1 MAGLAEVRVAEER
14 LRGRLHRT
22 PLLSSGALDRLAGRR
37 LLFKCE
43 LFQKT
48 GSFKS
53 RGALNAV
60 RSLVEE
66 SERAGAGRPRAVVT
80 HSSGNHGQ
88 ALTWAAQAEG
98 IPAYIVVPRTAPHC
112 KQAAIR
118 TYGATLVPCEP
129 SDKSRAETAAR
140 VVQET
145 GGVMVHPNQELAVI
159 AGQGTIAL
167 EVLEEVRETHSP
179 AQGSAPRRQECH
191 KKGVRSARSTHSR
204 FLSTQ
209 APEVNAVVV
218 PVGGGGMIAGI
229 AVAIKA
235 LRPDVKVF
243 GAEPCN
249 ADDCYQSKV
258 RGELT
263 PNLHP
268 PDTIADAVKTSIGP
282 NTWPIIRDWVDD
294 VLTVSEEEIK
304 QATRLVW
311 ERMKLLIE
319 PTAGVGVAAVLSE
332 QFQAV
337 PRDVENVCI
346 VLCGGNVDLSSLT
359 WLTDRPGKAE

>member
-1 MAGLAEVRVAEER
+1 ADVRAAEGR
-14 LRGRLHRT
+14 LRGRLPRT
-22 PLLSSGALDRLAGRR
+22 PVLTCGSLARLAGRR

-43 LFQKT
+43 LFQRT
-48 GSFKS
+48 GSFKI

-66 SERAGAGRPRAVVT
+66 SERAGARLPRAVVT

-88 ALTWAAQAEG
+88 ALACAARDEG
-98 IPAYIVVPRTAPHC
+98 IPAYVVVPRTAPSC

-118 TYGATLVPCEP
+118 AYGATLVP
-129 SDKSRAETAAR
+129 SETAAQ

-159 AGQGTIAL
+159 AGQGTIGL
-167 EVLEEVRETHSP
+167 EVLEQV
-179 AQGSAPRRQECH
+179 
-191 KKGVRSARSTHSR
+191 
-204 FLSTQ
+204 
-209 APEVNAVVV
+209 PEVNAVVV
-218 PVGGGGMIAGI
+218 PVGGGGMVAGI
-229 AVAIKA
+229 AVVIKA
-235 LRPDVKVF
+235 LRPEVKVF
-243 GAEPCN
+243 AAEPRN
-249 ADDCYQSKV
+249 ADDCYQSKL

-263 PNLHP
+263 PNRHP
-268 PDTIADAVKTSIGP
+268 PDTVADAVKTSIGP
-282 NTWPIIRDWVDD
+282 NTWPIIRDLVDD

-304 QATRLVW
+304 RATRLVW

-337 PRDVENVCI
+337 PQEVEN
-346 VLCGGNVDLSSLT
+346 
-359 WLTDRPGKAE
+359 

>member
-1 MAGLAEVRVAEER
+1 AAHGAAPPPVLGEVRDAERR
-14 LRGRLHRT
+14 LRGRVHRT
-22 PLLSSGALDRLAGRR
+22 PLLTCAGLERMAGRR

-48 GSFKS
+48 GSFKI

-66 SERAGAGRPRAVVT
+66 SERTGRELPRAVVT

-88 ALTWAAQAEG
+88 ALACAAQAEG
-98 IPAYIVVPRTAPHC
+98 IPSYIVVPRTAPRC
-112 KQAAIR
+112 KQDAIR
-118 TYGATLVPCEP
+118 AYGATLVPCEP

-140 VVQET
+140 VVRET
-145 GGVMVHPNQELAVI
+145 GGVLVHPNQEPAVI

-167 EVLEEVRETHSP
+167 ELLE
-179 AQGSAPRRQECH
+179 
-191 KKGVRSARSTHSR
+191 
-204 FLSTQ
+204 Q

-218 PVGGGGMIAGI
+218 PVGGGGMVAGI

-243 GAEPCN
+243 AAEPCN
-249 ADDCYQSKV
+249 VDDCYQSKV

-263 PNLHP
+263 PNTHP
-268 PDTIADAVKTSIGP
+268 RDTIADAVKTSIGP
-282 NTWPIIRDWVDD
+282 TTWPVIRDLVDD

-304 QATRLVW
+304 LATWLVW

-319 PTAGVGVAAVLSE
+319 PTAGVGLAAVLSE

-337 PRDVENVCI
+337 PRDVQNVCI
-346 VLCGGNVDLSSLT
+346 VLCGGNVDLRSLT
-359 WLTDRPGKAE
+359 WFTDLSGKAE

>member
-1 MAGLAEVRVAEER
+1 MGR
-14 LRGRLHRT
+14 LRGRVRRT
-22 PLLSSGALDRLAGRR
+22 PVLTCESLQRLAGRR

-43 LFQKT
+43 LFQRT
-48 GSFKS
+48 GSFKI

-66 SERAGAGRPRAVVT
+66 AEKAGRERPRAVVT

-88 ALTWAAQAEG
+88 ALACAARDEG
-98 IPAYIVVPRTAPHC
+98 IPAYIVVPRTAPRC

-118 TYGATLVPCEP
+118 AYGATLVPCES
-129 SDKSRAETAAR
+129 SDESRAETAAR

-145 GGVMVHPNQELAVI
+145 GGVMVHPNQEPAVI

-167 EVLEEVRETHSP
+167 EVLE
-179 AQGSAPRRQECH
+179 
-191 KKGVRSARSTHSR
+191 
-204 FLSTQ
+204 Q
-209 APEVNAVVV
+209 APEVNALVV

-243 GAEPCN
+243 AAEPRN
-249 ADDCYQSKV
+249 ADDCYQSKL

-263 PNLHP
+263 PNRHTP
-268 PDTIADAVKTSIGP
+268 VTIADAVKTSIGE
-282 NTWPIIRDWVDD
+282 NTWPIIRDLVDD

-304 QATRLVW
+304 RATRLVW

-337 PRDVENVCI
+337 PREVENVCI

-359 WLTDRPGKAE
+359 WLTDLPGDGD

>member
-1 MAGLAEVRVAEER
+1 AERR

-22 PLLSSGALDRLAGRR
+22 PVLSSRRLDSLAGRR

-43 LFQKT
+43 LFQRT
-48 GSFKS
+48 GSFKI

-60 RSLVEE
+60 RSLVEA
-66 SERAGAGRPRAVVT
+66 SERAGAGLPRAVVT

-88 ALTWAAQAEG
+88 ALACAAQEEG
-98 IPAYIVVPRTAPHC
+98 IPAYIVVPRTAPRC
-112 KQAAIR
+112 KQDAIR
-118 TYGATLVPCEP
+118 AYGATLVPCEP
-129 SDKSRAETAAR
+129 SDQVRDGETGQERSPAARRDSRLHASPQSRAETATR
-140 VVQET
+140 VVLET
-145 GGVMVHPNQELAVI
+145 GGVMVHPNQDPAVI

-167 EVLEEVRETHSP
+167 EVLE
-179 AQGSAPRRQECH
+179 
-191 KKGVRSARSTHSR
+191 
-204 FLSTQ
+204 Q

-243 GAEPCN
+243 AAEPRN

-263 PNLHP
+263 PNPHP

-282 NTWPIIRDWVDD
+282 NTWPIIRDLVDD

-304 QATRLVW
+304 RATRLVW

-337 PRDVENVCI
+337 PRDVENVCV

-359 WLTDRPGKAE
+359 WLTDLPGKAE